1 MTSSNGDVIGT
12 QRLSGGAPSFAIRN
26 WCDNGYSIWCTFSV
40 TGHNMK
46 FYKNIVDH
54 VEHSLIF
61 TERECGRVH
70 NTQWEGATGIQS
82 SDILTRTIDGRME
95 FLNNN

>member
-1 MTSSNGDVIGT
+1 
-12 QRLSGGAPSFAIRN
+12 
-26 WCDNGYSIWCTFSV
+26 
-40 TGHNMK
+40 MK